1 MLGVKRMKKDQHHR
15 PGITGLMIRRALAI
29 LLGLVFAFEAYTI
42 VVQKEGDSPLP
53 RLFGNFPANRAV
65 LEQVRE
71 AGDFAFAVVGDTKS
85 VGTFERISAELR
97 KTPLDFAVLLGDCS
111 YGGTE
116 DKHRYFRAEAA
127 EEYALPF
134 PVFYVVGNHDVS
146 PDDFPIRRFEE
157 VYGPSIFS
165 FEHRQCLLIVLR
177 ILNAPF
183 TNEESLAFLA
193 KFRDVD
199 LSKYRHT
206 FAFIHIPPPVS
217 STFEARSF
225 EEAAELV
232 ALFDELGIEY
242 VFAGDFHGY
251 AQSKRGKTTYIV
263 TGGGGAHLAEAP
275 ASQFHHATVVYVT
288 PNSVDKR
295 IVAVPPAEDL
305 EDRLEKLAI
314 TEVWP
319 WMQRNTILAVRLNVL
334 GAIGFALL
342 VWSFFRHPKQDE
354 QKTRTV

>member
-1 MLGVKRMKKDQHHR
+1 MKKNQHQR
-15 PGITGLMIRRALAI
+15 PSTIGLLMRVLAAI
-29 LLGLVFAFEAYTI
+29 VFGLVFAFEAYTI
-42 VVQKEGDSPLP
+42 VIQKEGGSPLP
-53 RLFGNFPANRAV
+53 PLFGNFPANRAV
-65 LEQVRE
+65 LEEVSE
-71 AGDFAFAVVGDTKS
+71 AGEFAFAVVGDTRS
-85 VGTFERISAELR
+85 VGTFERITAELR
-97 KTPLDFAVLLGDCS
+97 KMPLDFAVLLGDCS

-116 DKHRYFRAEAA
+116 DKHRYFRAECAD
-127 EEYALPF
+127 EYALPF

-146 PDDFPIRRFEE
+146 QEDFPVKRFEE

-165 FEHRQCLLIVLR
+165 FEYRQCLFIVLR

-199 LSKYRHT
+199 RSKYLHT

-217 STFEARSF
+217 ATFEARTF
-225 EEAAELV
+225 GEADELV
-232 ALFDELGIEY
+232 GLFDELGIEY

-251 AQSKRGKTTYIV
+251 AQSKRGDTTYIV

-275 ASQFHHATVVYVT
+275 GSQFHHATVIYVT
-288 PNSVDKR
+288 PDSVDKR
-295 IVAVPPAEDL
+295 IVPVPPANDL

-319 WMQRNTILAVRLNVL
+319 WMQRNTVLAMGMNVL
-334 GAIGFALL
+334 GAILFGLL
-342 VWSFFRHPKQDE
+342 VCSFFCHPKEDE
-354 QKTRTV
+354 EKTETV